1 MNTEDG
7 IKTKA
12 ETVWTRG
19 AATSSGEMVCRLSA
33 GEKAK

>member
-12 ETVWTRG
+12 AIRLDTG